1 MQRMLR
7 TLRTPSPALVISLIA
22 LFISLA
28 GTAVA
33 QTPVVKRALFA
44 SNAGKLKG
52 KTLRQVTRTP
62 GPASTAGDLI
72 FARSSDRV
80 LQPRQET
87 DVTASCGP
95 GAKAISGGFFSEG
108 GIATRD
114 SRASNENAWTFLVVN
129 LGESAAEVTVQAICL
144 R

>member
-7 TLRTPSPALVISLIA
+7 KLRTPSPAFVVALIA
-22 LFISLA
+22 LFVSLA

-44 SNAGKLKG
+44 DNASKLKG
-52 KTLRQVTRTP
+52 KTLRQVTRMP
-62 GPASTAGDLI
+62 GPANTAGDLI
-72 FARSSDRV
+72 FARTTDRI

-87 DVTASCGP
+87 DVSVSCGP
-95 GAKAISGGFFSEG
+95 GAKAISGGFFTEG

-114 SRASNENAWTFLVVN
+114 SRATTDNRWTILAVN
-129 LGESAAEVTVQAICL
+129 LGETAAEVTVQAICL